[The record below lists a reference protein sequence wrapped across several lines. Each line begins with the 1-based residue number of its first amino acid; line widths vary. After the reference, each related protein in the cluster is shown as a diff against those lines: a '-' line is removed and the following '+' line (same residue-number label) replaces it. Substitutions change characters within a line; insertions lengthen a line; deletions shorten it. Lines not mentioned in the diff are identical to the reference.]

1 MFFCGSSGSYGA
13 NRASASS
20 LGAESP
26 RPVWCSAAQ
35 NLPPRCM
42 DGRGP
47 QPCLRRGVLLSLVR
61 RGAPLMRP
69 AGPGNPLAPA
79 PLLPG
84 AGRCPALA
92 WRGALPGCCLARGAA
107 RLLLGAGR
115 CPAYASLGSHRF
127 AGLGEPRP
135 SSGRAGR
142 ARKVAAFS
150 RRLCYQ
156 CKRRAPRDGWPNLHI
171 PASAHQRMLILR

>member
-1 MFFCGSSGSYGA
+1 
-13 NRASASS
+13 
-20 LGAESP
+20 
-26 RPVWCSAAQ
+26 
-35 NLPPRCM
+35 
-42 DGRGP
+42 
-47 QPCLRRGVLLSLVR
+47 
-61 RGAPLMRP
+61 MRP

-79 PLLPG
+79 PLLLG

-107 RLLLGAGR
+107 PLLLGAGR